1 MCPPA
6 PPDGMRARPLVPSRA
21 LAALADAT
29 GDPLDDLE
37 ETALPGAAVLT
48 YDGASRRYHYNWKTV
63 KSWSGTCREL
73 NLTFADGTTASAEFR
88 LR

>member
-1 MCPPA
+1 MCLPA
-6 PPDGMRARPLVPSRA
+6 PADGMRARPLVPSRA

-48 YDGASRRYHYNWKTV
+48 YDSSNAVGNFCFEVSLGYRRV
-63 KSWSGTCREL
+63 ERPGRV
-73 NLTFADGTTASAEFR
+73 AEEACHVE
-88 LR
+88 